1 MRRERKEHDTRILSL
16 LKIER
21 MWLNKAHEIE
31 IVDKTVKKYLN
42 NSKVTRKI
50 LRNVEFYVLS
60 LQKVYSHILAVETSN
75 HKDIWSI

>member
-31 IVDKTVKKYLN
+31 IVEKTVKKYL
-42 NSKVTRKI
+42 KI
-50 LRNVEFYVLS
+50 VDVKL
-60 LQKVYSHILAVETSN
+60 
-75 HKDIWSI
+75 